1 MADEGKE
8 VWAQFELNNV
18 KSLSKIYA
26 RGTNNRHAQ
35 GSQMIILNMKKGDY
49 VCILNERGT
58 RIYGDE
64 YTSFSGFLIN

>member
-49 VCILNERGT
+49 VCVLNERGT